1 MPRIK
6 TTYPEPT
13 REKGQRSLD
22 LPLYLDRLVPA
33 FSQPEWLEAD
43 KWRSFVARQPFATIF
58 RDTLISNVLALDWK
72 IEPKDNDKRDEYKE
86 DIDYYTDFFTNTG
99 DYDYAEIVEWIGK
112 DLLDLPFG
120 GAAELGREGDAPDGK
135 VLWIEPLDGGTL
147 FPTYSSVTPVGQ
159 AIKEMAIKTVYFP
172 AHAIDRIYMSPRT
185 EIRRKGWGMP
195 PPEKIYLAI
204 EMLGRGDIY
213 YAKLLLD
220 TPEAG
225 ILDLIDMSKESA
237 TNWVEAWKTMLTG
250 IDPFKI
256 PVLYEHEKA
265 ATWIP
270 FSRPPADIMF
280 DKAIM
285 KYVGIVGAGYG
296 MSPSDIGFSPVS
308 SGGETLAGSIRGE
321 RKTKR
326 TGLAVAK
333 RKFTTF
339 YNKMLPNYLGFKFI
353 DLDDELSTNI
363 GRARLASMT
372 AFGSAIDKQVLTA
385 DESRQQLVS
394 DGLINISIPEKFPEE
409 ERKRLDEKKK
419 AQTPFGNP
427 FGAKPGT
434 TPERPGMLGKPVT
447 PSQGGYGEKK
457 SDIYAEFSD
466 VMDASILSDEPA
478 PINEFSEADMELARA
493 FVLVAQAL
501 LGGRRQTP
509 IQVFVPKS
517 EQVAPNVVVKVPEQK
532 APVVNVSVP
541 EQKSE
546 PPIVQ
551 ITTPPQKAPIVNIRA
566 QRKSTSRQKVKRD
579 QDGNLVETV
588 TETEFKYD
596 GE

>member
-1 MPRIK
+1 MPKTK

-22 LPLYLDRLVPA
+22 LPLYLDRLIPA

-43 KWRSFVARQPFATIF
+43 KWRAFVANQPFATIF
-58 RDTLISNVLALDWK
+58 RDTLIANVLSLDWK
-72 IEPKDNDKRDEYKE
+72 IEPKDNEKRDEYKE
-86 DIDYYTDFFTNTG
+86 DINYYTDFFNHTG
-99 DYDYAEIVEWIGK
+99 EYDYAEIVEWIGK

-120 GAAELGREGDAPDGK
+120 GAAEIGRESDSPDGK

-147 FPTYSSVTPVGQ
+147 FPTYNDDYPVGQ
-159 AIKEMAIKTVYFP
+159 ALKELAVRTVYFP
-172 AHAIDRIYMSPRT
+172 KHAINRIYMSPRT
-185 EIRRKGWGMP
+185 ELRRKGWGMP

-204 EMLGRGDIY
+204 EMLRRGDIY
-213 YAKLLLD
+213 YAKLLID

-237 TNWVEAWKTMLTG
+237 QSWVDAWKALLSG

-270 FSRPPADIMF
+270 FTKPPADIMF
-280 DKAIM
+280 DKAVM

-339 YNKMLPNYLGFKFI
+339 YNRMLPEYLEFKFI
-353 DLDDELSTNI
+353 DLDDELSTNV

-372 AFGSAIDKQVLTA
+372 AISTAIDKQVLTS
-385 DESRQQLVS
+385 DEGRQQLVS
-394 DGLINISIPEKFPEE
+394 DGLITISIPEKFPEE
-409 ERKRLDEKKK
+409 DKKP
-419 AQTPFGNP
+419 ALPQGNSPFGI
-427 FGAKPGT
+427 
-434 TPERPGMLGKPVT
+434 TPERPGLLGRPVT
-447 PSQGGYGEKK
+447 PGQGGYGELK
-457 SDIYAEFSD
+457 SELSED
-466 VMDASILSDEPA
+466 VVGDLSDYIHIPLFQEESEVVDGVAHMSESNDADMGLLQALMMIGKAIIGYQRRPINIYIPKSEVPVNITIPKQPVPQVNISVPEQPAPPA
-478 PINEFSEADMELARA
+478 PIVN
-493 FVLVAQAL
+493 VA
-501 LGGRRQTP
+501 
-509 IQVFVPKS
+509 
-517 EQVAPNVVVKVPEQK
+517 VPEQK
-532 APVVNVSVP
+532 APVVNI
-541 EQKSE
+541 K
-546 PPIVQ
+546 
-551 ITTPPQKAPIVNIRA
+551 A
-566 QRKSTSRQKVKRD
+566 QRRSTSKQKVKRD
-579 QDGNLVETV
+579 QEGNLVETV

-596 GE
+596 GEN

>member
-1 MPRIK
+1 MPRTK
-6 TTYPEPT
+6 NTYPEPT

-58 RDTLISNVLALDWK
+58 RDTLISNILALDWK

-86 DIDYYTDFFTNTG
+86 DIKYYTDFFTNTG
-99 DYDYAEIVEWIGK
+99 DYDYSEIVEWIGK

-147 FPTYSSVTPVGQ
+147 FPTYNSDYPVGQ
-159 AIKEMAIKTVYFP
+159 AIKEMAIRTVYFP

-185 EIRRKGWGMP
+185 ELRRKGWGMP

-213 YAKLLLD
+213 YAKLLID

-237 TNWVEAWKTMLTG
+237 TNWVEAWKTMLIG

-280 DKAIM
+280 DKAVM

-296 MSPSDIGFSPVS
+296 MSPSDVGFSPVS

-339 YNKMLPNYLGFKFI
+339 YNKMLPDYLEFKFI

-372 AFGSAIDKQVLTA
+372 AIGSAIDKQVLTP
-385 DESRQQLVS
+385 DEGRQQLVS
-394 DGLINISIPEKFPEE
+394 DGLITISIPEKFPES
-409 ERKRLDEKKK
+409 EKKPELPPG
-419 AQTPFGNP
+419 QGFPFGN
-427 FGAKPGT
+427 KS
-434 TPERPGMLGKPVT
+434 PERPGMLGKPVT
-447 PSQGGYGEKK
+447 PGQGGYGEVK
-457 SDIYAEFSD
+457 SEMYSEFSD

-478 PINEFSEADMELARA
+478 PISEFSEADMELAKA
-493 FVLVAQAL
+493 FVLVARAL
-501 LGGRRQTP
+501 LGRKPTP
-509 IQVFVPKS
+509 VQVFVPKS
-517 EQVAPNVVVKVPEQK
+517 EQIAPNVVVKVPEQK
-532 APVVNVSVP
+532 APVVNISVP

-546 PPIVQ
+546 PPVVQ
-551 ITTPPQKAPIVNIRA
+551 VTVPPQKAPVVNIRA

-596 GE
+596 GEN

>member
-1 MPRIK
+1 MPRTK

-13 REKGQRSLD
+13 REKGERNLD

-72 IEPKDNDKRDEYKE
+72 IEPKDNEKRDEYKE
-86 DIDYYTDFFTNTG
+86 EINYYSDFFTNTG
-99 DYDYAEIVEWIGK
+99 EYDYAEIIEWIGK

-120 GAAELGREGDAPDGK
+120 GAAEIGREGDAPDGK

-147 FPTYSSVTPVGQ
+147 FPTYNSDFPVGQ

-172 AHAIDRIYMSPRT
+172 YHAINRIYMSPRT
-185 EIRRKGWGMP
+185 DIRRKGWGMP

-213 YAKLLLD
+213 YAKLLID

-237 TNWVEAWKTMLTG
+237 QNWVEAWKTMLTG

-270 FSRPPADIMF
+270 FSRPPGDIMF
-280 DKAIM
+280 DKAVM

-296 MSPSDIGFSPVS
+296 MSPSDIGFSSVS

-321 RKTKR
+321 RKTKK

-339 YNKMLPNYLGFKFI
+339 YNKMLPAYLEFKFI

-372 AFGSAIDKQVLTA
+372 AIGSAIDKQVLTS
-385 DESRQQLVS
+385 DEGRQQLVS
-394 DGLINISIPEKFPEE
+394 DGLITISIPEKFPEE
-409 ERKRLDEKKK
+409 ERKRIEANKP
-419 AQTPFGNP
+419 QFGGGG
-427 FGAKPGT
+427 FGS
-434 TPERPGMLGKPVT
+434 PERPALLGKPVT
-447 PSQGGYGEKK
+447 PSQGGYGEAK
-457 SDIYAEFSD
+457 SELYSEFSD

-478 PINEFSEADMELARA
+478 PISEFSEGDMELAKA
-493 FVLVAQAL
+493 FVLVARAL
-501 LGGRRQTP
+501 LGRKPTP
-509 IQVFVPKS
+509 VQVFVPKS
-517 EQVAPNVVVKVPEQK
+517 DHIAPNIVVKVPEQK
-532 APVVNVSVP
+532 APVVNVTVP

-546 PPIVQ
+546 PPVVQ
-551 ITTPPQKAPIVNIRA
+551 VNVPPQKTPVVNIRS
-566 QRKSTSRQKVKRD
+566 QRSSKSRQKVKRD
-579 QDGNLVETV
+579 QDGNLVETI

-596 GE
+596 GEN